1 MIVVANWSLEFARS
15 SSASCIATIM
25 KNTATNRKRIGLA
38 VVNGMHSESIVW
50 DTDLKGFAIRR
61 QRTGVS
67 YMLKTRVK
75 GRIRWF
81 TIGRHGQPWTPET
94 ARKRA
99 LQILND
105 PSVADK
111 PPPETTQSFSVVA
124 EQFLQNH
131 GTKIKQSTLG
141 EYRSLVTHYLLPA
154 FGRLTLDSIT
164 RADIS
169 AAHARWKA
177 KPRAANHALS
187 VLSKLMTWAEDQG
200 YRAEGTNPCRRV
212 QRYKENKRERFLQLE
227 EIRRLGKA
235 LDQAAD
241 GDLVGPFALAAIRL
255 LILTGARLSEILT
268 LEWSFV
274 DFERKLL
281 LLPDS
286 KTGKKPIVLNDAA
299 IVVLKALPR
308 FERNPYVIVG
318 NRHRQHLVN
327 LHKPFQIVRELAGLE
342 GVRIHDL
349 RHTWAS
355 LAVASGGSLPVLGR
369 HLGHMLPQT
378 TARYAHLTDDPVRV
392 LAQSTGKTIQEA
404 LSGRA
409 KRKVGK

>member
-1 MIVVANWSLEFARS
+1 MQKPS
-15 SSASCIATIM
+15 
-25 KNTATNRKRIGLA
+25 TNRKRIGLA
-38 VVNGMHSESIVW
+38 AVNALPVNSIVW
-50 DTDLKGFAIRR
+50 DADLKGFCIRR
-61 QRTGVS
+61 QRSDVS

-81 TIGRHGQPWTPET
+81 TIGRHGQPWTPDT

-99 LQILND
+99 LQILAD
-105 PSVADK
+105 PLVADK
-111 PPPETTQSFSVVA
+111 PPLETTQTFSAVA
-124 EQFLQNH
+124 EQFLENH
-131 GTKIKQSTLG
+131 GTKIKDSTLQ
-141 EYRSLVTHYLLPA
+141 EYRSLVNNYLLPA
-154 FGRLTLDSIT
+154 FGRLSLDSIT

-169 AAHARWKA
+169 EAHARWKA

-235 LDQAAD
+235 LDEAAD
-241 GDLVGPFALAAIRL
+241 RDLVGPFALAAIRL
-255 LILTGARLSEILT
+255 LVLTGARLSEILT

-318 NRHRQHLVN
+318 NRHRRHLIN
-327 LHKPFQIVRELAGLE
+327 LHKPFQIVCGLARLDGL
-342 GVRIHDL
+342 RMHDL

-355 LAVASGGSLPVLGR
+355 LAIAAGGSLPVLGR

-392 LAQSTGKTIQEA
+392 LAQSTGKTIDRA
-404 LSGRA
+404 LRGQDSKKPPKAAGK
-409 KRKVGK
+409 KRPQV